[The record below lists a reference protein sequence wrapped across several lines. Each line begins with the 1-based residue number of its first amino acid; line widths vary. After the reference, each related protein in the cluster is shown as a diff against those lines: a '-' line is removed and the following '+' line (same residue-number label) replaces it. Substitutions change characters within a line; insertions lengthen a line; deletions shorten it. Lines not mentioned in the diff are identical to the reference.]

1 MTERGKLSQWTD
13 KLQEQATPRARIGL
27 GLLIAILAIWGLGE
41 LSASTSALRGDV
53 EELHRAR
60 RLELSLLSDQSWIM
74 QAETLQDQL
83 SQTQSDFWRGATN
96 GIVAAQLQGAVETAA
111 RNAELTGSRVNV
123 QATPEPL
130 GDTASLFEIS
140 LSGRD
145 SEGQFLALFQEL
157 SRLDHQ
163 VVITQ
168 FNWRRSNGS
177 LDLRLQAPAL
187 VTSSTEVTP

>member
-1 MTERGKLSQWTD
+1 MIKRGDLTQWTG

-27 GLLIAILAIWGLGE
+27 ALLITILAIWALGE
-41 LSASTSALRGDV
+41 LSAANSSLRQDV
-53 EELHRAR
+53 EELYRAR
-60 RLELSLLSDQSWIM
+60 RLELSLLSDQSWIE
-74 QAETLQDQL
+74 QADTLQDQL
-83 SQTQSDFWRGATN
+83 SQTQSDFWRGATY
-96 GIVAAQLQGAVETAA
+96 GIVAAQLQGAVENSA
-111 RNAELTGSRVNV
+111 RNAELTRSRVSV

-130 GDTASLFEIS
+130 GDTASLFEVS
-140 LSGRD
+140 VSARD
-145 SEGQFLALFQEL
+145 SEGQFLAFFQEL

-187 VTSSTEVTP
+187 VTSSTETTP